1 MKIRL
6 FTIPNIIT
14 LLNLMCG
21 AIATVE
27 ITQHGNLNAAF
38 WLVIIAAA
46 FDFLDGMT
54 ARLFSQYSAIGAE
67 LDSLADMISFGLVPS
82 LAMFSLFEM
91 GDKAIACPEWVIYGG
106 YTTFII
112 AAFSALRL
120 AKFNIDTE
128 QKTSF
133 TGMPTPAN
141 ALFCMSLGMLTERG
155 MLALSAETVAV
166 VSVVM
171 ALLLILPIKMIALKF
186 KSLKWRENRLRYILI
201 GLSIASIATLKLFAI
216 PAIIVI
222 YIAVSTVGA
231 AIDKRL
237 NSRDIY

>member
-1 MKIRL
+1 
-6 FTIPNIIT
+6 
-14 LLNLMCG
+14 MCG
-21 AIATVE
+21 VIATIE

-54 ARLFSQYSAIGAE
+54 ARLLGQYSAIGAE
-67 LDSLADMISFGLVPS
+67 LDSLADMVSFGLVPS
-82 LAMFSLFEM
+82 LVMFSLFEM
-91 GDKAIACPEWVIYGG
+91 GDKAIACPEWAIYGG

-112 AAFSALRL
+112 VAFSALRL

-133 TGMPTPAN
+133 IGMPTPAN
-141 ALFCMSLGMLTERG
+141 ALFCMSLGILSQCG
-155 MLALSAETVAV
+155 MLALSGEAV
-166 VSVVM
+166 VAISIVM

-186 KSLKWRENRLRYILI
+186 KSLAWRENRLRYILI
-201 GLSIASIATLKLFAI
+201 ALSIAAIATLKLFAI

-222 YIAVSTVGA
+222 YIAVSTLGA

-237 NSRDIY
+237 SNKDIY